1 MKTEQ
6 EIRDHIKELS
16 SSRGDSLTNFIT
28 ILSLLWVLDNN
39 SEELNQYANMLGS
52 AINVMAASIDKAR

>member
-16 SSRGDSLTNFIT
+16 SSGGDSLTNFIT

-39 SEELNQYANMLGS
+39 IEELNQYANMLGS
-52 AINVMAASIDKAR
+52 AINVMAVSIDKAR

>member
-6 EIRDHIKELS
+6 EIRNHIKELS
-16 SSRGDSLTNFIT
+16 SNGGDSLTNFIT

-52 AINVMAASIDKAR
+52 AINVMAVSIDKSR

>member
-16 SSRGDSLTNFIT
+16 SGRGDSLTNFIT

-39 SEELNQYANMLGS
+39 SEELNQYANMLGCLLC
-52 AINVMAASIDKAR
+52 R